1 MGNGPVGIHS
11 QLGRHSMG
19 GPGPWV
25 KLPSPGV
32 PYKKGGAS
40 QGAQP
45 GRLRSP
51 KWAKALRSE
60 VANYPPTKGAK
71 ATRSVGATHLLLWGG
86 VPSMGSVGGWSWQ
99 GGAAQ
104 GKGKDNTCQRD

>member
-1 MGNGPVGIHS
+1 
-11 QLGRHSMG
+11 MG

-25 KLPSPGV
+25 MLSSPGV

-51 KWAKALRSE
+51 KWAKAPRSE
-60 VANYPPTKGAK
+60 VADYPPTKGAK
-71 ATRSVGATHLLLWGG
+71 ATRSVGATYLLLWGR
-86 VPSMGSVGGWSWQ
+86 VPSMGSVGGWTWQ
-99 GGAAQ
+99 GGVLLRA
-104 GKGKDNTCQRD
+104 GVDNTCQRD

>member
-1 MGNGPVGIHS
+1 MGQWAYNS

-25 KLPSPGV
+25 MLSSPGV

-51 KWAKALRSE
+51 KRAKAPRSE
-60 VANYPPTKGAK
+60 VADYPPTKGAK
-71 ATRSVGATHLLLWGG
+71 ATRSVGATYLLLWGG

-99 GGAAQ
+99 GGCCSGQ
-104 GKGKDNTCQRD
+104 KKGQHVSA